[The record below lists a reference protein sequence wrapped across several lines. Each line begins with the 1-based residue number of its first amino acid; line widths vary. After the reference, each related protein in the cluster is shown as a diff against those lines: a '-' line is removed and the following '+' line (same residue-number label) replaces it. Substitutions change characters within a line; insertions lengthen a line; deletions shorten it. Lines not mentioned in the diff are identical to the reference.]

1 MSVLLST
8 PSTMTFSSNACLY
21 LLESVVSLLLGSP
34 LIFQIILPVFCS
46 SRSSWRPIPFGLAQG
61 SVLGPLLYI
70 LFTAEIDS
78 LLASCSL
85 LSHSYADD
93 VQAYKHCLASD
104 VRSAILSVSRAT
116 GLLNEWMSSSRLRLN
131 PLKTQCIWLSTRQQL
146 AKLDLVSRSHEFP
159 TFVFSTYVRDLGD
172 NFRPGT
178 IFR

>member
-1 MSVLLST
+1 MIVTIQINELEHGAIDKSQRYLMSVLLST

-34 LIFQIILPVFCS
+34 LIFQIVLPVFS
-46 SRSSWRPIPFGLAQG
+46 SVLHAHLRCPTPFGLPQG

-70 LFTAEIDS
+70 LFTAEIGS

-104 VRSAILSVSRAT
+104 A
-116 GLLNEWMSSSRLRLN
+116 
-131 PLKTQCIWLSTRQQL
+131 
-146 AKLDLVSRSHEFP
+146 
-159 TFVFSTYVRDLGD
+159 
-172 NFRPGT
+172 
-178 IFR
+178 